1 MKLYIYDNDN
11 EIVAIIDRDTNE
23 DCEVVA
29 GELYSDTDT
38 YGWSY
43 ANHGLTEIIA
53 TEYV

>member
-11 EIVAIIDRDTNE
+11 EIRAIIDRDTNE

-29 GELYSDTDT
+29 TELYGDTDA

-43 ANHGLTEIIA
+43 ADYGLTETVN
-53 TEYV
+53 TEYL